1 MLSEPRDNSNSV
13 KNEPQDYNEDDADIL
28 ISDNTQDIKQDIEEN
43 SEERNFGLSESV
55 TISRSQAAMQ
65 QLQESFGSFLPGMGQ
80 SPGFLP
86 HGATD
91 MPRPPPYSL
100 EGVQGKKR
108 L

>member
-1 MLSEPRDNSNSV
+1 MS
-13 KNEPQDYNEDDADIL
+13 DIL
-28 ISDNTQDIKQDIEEN
+28 APILCLAIINIVVVVFSPPRVTP
-43 SEERNFGLSESV
+43 ESV

-91 MPRPPPYSL
+91 MPRPPPYPL
-100 EGVQGKKR
+100 EGVQGKH
-108 L
+108 LDVMFVPC